1 MIARKVKIARK
12 GKKAEER
19 ERERLRELRKRMGK

>member
-19 ERERLRELRKRMGK
+19 EREIERIEKKNG